1 MYKVFVVGCGG
12 SGAKTMSYMMDEL
25 KATLEKQ
32 APEWW
37 AKNKRLPDAWKFV
50 SIDAP
55 LVPEVVENSKL
66 PSVTEAGGDYVACG
80 SNAGLPS
87 VRQNI
92 AAAAASEAKLGT
104 LANWA
109 LKDHTLDNLNV
120 ARGAG
125 QYRGVG
131 RILILNRL
139 KEVNAQLNR
148 SWAEVISAETD
159 ADLAAIAAETGQ
171 NKEADGPIVFI
182 ISSMAGGSGASMA
195 VDVCRLVS
203 ALPGIDNGGIGLYMV
218 TPDVFTGGADAPMD
232 KMAGT
237 NPNALAMFAELA
249 AGQAGAGAQTDA
261 ATYQALGLNI
271 PVNSLPV
278 GRIFPVGRTV
288 GTDDRITEIGNG
300 TPSDIY
306 RSLGLGLASLFTDH
320 QAMANYVAHI
330 MNNPQSKRSPMYGWG
345 AVEYPFVPWSTF
357 GYGRVAMGRERYAEY
372 SAQRLARWAVD
383 HITSGHFDRQEIGKD
398 EAQQLRDRVESNWSS
413 FRDSMVSVLPL
424 VSNPE
429 EWIARNF
436 SQVIPAWVGGYV
448 EETMNRIEP
457 ANKRKGSEWA
467 AAIRTVVGVTSN
479 QINTE
484 FTRDQRSHRPFYGA
498 LVQWA
503 GPDALQRRLLDQLR
517 HEVGKH
523 GAAYAQELLQRLQGE
538 LKTSTVN
545 ALEGKNANPWIDIAN
560 CLADFE
566 NLGRIPDDSEYRK
579 KIKLALQTE
588 LQRIAQNFIASQM
601 AEILRSFDN
610 DFIKALDA
618 EFSRQR
624 DELRSQRTVT
634 SDPEMG
640 ISRLETIYPSLWP
653 AEGDGAV
660 DSRFGA
666 PATEASITPIE
677 EFKARFEEHIQNA
690 RPNGGDETVSF
701 DTGLGQAGRAVVSG
715 DWHQG
720 ADPDPAPRDLL
731 SVRDGMWWI
740 PQQHTV
746 NPHTGE
752 RVDYRKPR
760 FDFKIDSKSVLE
772 RSRKFINRTGTSF
785 AAFVSESL
793 ADYVDADGHPAHERA
808 RREELLVQKFA
819 LALELAL
826 PLAQVDKAVLQELLG
841 TSVAYD
847 FVFTTIPFKNHS
859 LEGRMKD
866 ALTAFKGGAAN
877 TDSRKSLEGA
887 FGNSGGLREISITG
901 SFEKY
906 PPVVFSSVLPRAAAQ
921 WDAYSTPTDRDEFWR
936 MRRARPLSAALPMSD
951 LERGAMIRGYFV
963 GKLTGGIYHSDE
975 VRQTADNDPI
985 QIYDVRTNSQ
995 TRNKWLTI
1003 QTPLLTPPHAM
1014 GHRRNYLPAILENAT
1029 MAWAKISQ
1037 PPVMGS
1043 IQPYL
1048 ALRAL
1053 WDEGDMPT
1061 QWRPPTGLYSDN
1073 QIVNQTSG
1081 QEVLRR
1087 WLWSGERF
1095 ETQIPLAV
1103 EGTGPEATPEQ
1114 RLEAT
1119 KEWLQKERELAVA
1132 YSPSKAGSSDGF
1144 LGAQKENRFGDI
1156 REMEVAYALPLFADL
1171 APDYISAI
1179 DDLLVSL
1186 DWAYNAGDPRA
1197 SQQFQPPAAQ
1207 STPPSGPGFGGGF
1220 NGGGQAPQMPGLD

>member
-32 APEWW
+32 APQWW

-171 NKEADGPIVFI
+171 SKETDGPIVFI

-203 ALPGIDNGGIGLYMV
+203 ALPGIDNGGVGLYMV

-249 AGQAGAGAQTDA
+249 AGQAGAGSQTDA

-398 EAQQLRDRVESNWSS
+398 EAQQLRDRVESNWAG
-413 FRDSMVSVLPL
+413 FRDNMGTVLPL
-424 VSNPE
+424 ASDPM
-429 EWIARNF
+429 EWIGRNF
-436 SQVIPAWVGGYV
+436 GGVINDWVAGKV
-448 EETMNRIEP
+448 SAITQSIPN
-457 ANKRKGSEWA
+457 ANKQKGNEWLA
-467 AAIRTVVGVTSN
+467 VVERELGNAS
-479 QINTE
+479 QRINAE
-484 FTRDQRSHRPFYGA
+484 FTRDQRSERPFYGA
-498 LVQWA
+498 LVEWA
-503 GPDALQRRLLDQLR
+503 GPEALQRRLLDQLR

-523 GAAYAQELLQRLQGE
+523 GAAYAQELLHRLQGE
-538 LKTSTVN
+538 LKNTTVPK
-545 ALEGKNANPWIDIAN
+545 LEQYQVQPWITLDGRLRDRISG
-560 CLADFE
+560 
-566 NLGRIPDDSEYRK
+566 LGRIPDSTEYLQLIRTA
-579 KIKLALQTE
+579 IDPALRQF
-588 LQRIAQNFIASQM
+588 AVAFIASQI
-601 AEILRSFDN
+601 AELLRSFDN

-618 EFSRQR
+618 EISRQR
-624 DELRSQRTVT
+624 DELRSQRMVT

-666 PATEASITPIE
+666 PATEASITPID
-677 EFKARFEEHIQNA
+677 EFKDRFEEHIQNA
-690 RPNGGDETVSF
+690 RPNGGDDTVSF

-760 FDFKIDSKSVLE
+760 FDFKIGSKEVLE

-785 AAFVSESL
+785 ATFVSESL

-808 RREELLVQKFA
+808 RREDLLEQKFS

-847 FVFTTIPFKNHS
+847 FVFTTIPFKNHP
-859 LEGRMKD
+859 LERRMKD

-877 TDSRKSLEGA
+877 IDSHKSLDDA
-887 FGNSGGLREISITG
+887 FGNNGGLREISITG

-951 LERGAMIRGYFV
+951 IERGAMIRGYFV
-963 GKLTGGIYHSDE
+963 GKLTGRIYHSEE
-975 VRQTADNDPI
+975 VRATADNDPI

-995 TRNKWLTI
+995 TRDKWLTI
-1003 QTPLLTPPHAM
+1003 ATPLLTPPHAL

-1061 QWRPPTGLYSDN
+1061 QWRPQAGLYGDN
-1073 QIVNQTSG
+1073 QIVNHTSG
-1081 QEVLRR
+1081 QDVLRH
-1087 WLWSGERF
+1087 WLWSGQRPNGEF
-1095 ETQIPLAV
+1095 LMV
-1103 EGTGPEATPEQ
+1103 EGTGPNVTPEQ
-1114 RLEAT
+1114 RLAAA

-1132 YSPSKAGSSDGF
+1132 YSPAKAGSGDGF
-1144 LGAQKENRFGDI
+1144 LGGQTENPYGDI
-1156 REMEVAYALPLFADL
+1156 RDMQIAYALPLFADL
-1171 APDYISAI
+1171 TPDYIAAI

-1186 DWAYNAGDPRA
+1186 DWAFNSGDPRA
-1197 SQQFQPPAAQ
+1197 SQQFQPQPTQ
-1207 STPPSGPGFGGGF
+1207 PTPPTGQAFDGGG
-1220 NGGGQAPQMPGLD
+1220 AMPQMPGLD